1 VNPDS
6 HSPADRPDDDPSAYP
21 IIYAGVVGTLVVVLS
36 IILLSALTSS
46 MERAQERAKIYAA
59 GVPEL
64 EQLNARQIQN
74 IQSYRWIDR
83 ERGLVAVPID
93 EAIRLVVREGARP
106 ATLPAATTRTV
117 EP

>member
-1 VNPDS
+1 MNPDP
-6 HSPADRPDDDPSAYP
+6 HSPAERPDDDPSAYP
-21 IIYAGVVGTLVVVLS
+21 IVYAGVVGTLVVVLTV
-36 IILLSALTSS
+36 ILLSALTSS
-46 MERAQERAKIYAA
+46 MERAQERAKVYAA

-64 EQLNARQIQN
+64 EQLNARQLQN

-93 EAIRLVVREGARP
+93 EAIRLVVREGAQPAMPPPP
-106 ATLPAATTRTV
+106 ATRTG